1 MRHLFITIS
10 AVFVSS
16 LVMGQTQPAN
26 YVQSTTYQVETLD
39 GETQATNPTGGD
51 LSNDDKIETITY
63 YDGLGR
69 PKQSISKQAGGNR
82 QDIVTPFVYDA
93 YGRQVKDYLPYADS
107 LQNIAP
113 SLDLRNQT
121 DLLGDITDRYLVKYP
136 SDMDPNSPN
145 PYSEKVYEQ
154 SPLNRVFEQAAP
166 GYDWALEQGHT
177 IKFEYYFNSFD
188 ENAPTNLGNDNVKW
202 LSVFHPESNTEKTE
216 LQFDGY
222 YLADQLYRTI
232 TKDENWQPHANPD
245 IEEKNHTTEEF
256 KNKQGQIILKRTF
269 NDNEAHD
276 TYYVYDDFGNLT
288 YVLPPEASY
297 QIVNEGSQGFRI
309 SSQTNYPWTDLVL
322 VDNEFA
328 QEYNKKLSEYENS
341 EILNTDL
348 INEYGAQGGFT
359 VNTHQDQDL
368 VSLSI
373 TFSAATPF
381 ALRQGELVSLDA
393 YGKYADTELGKLT
406 GIDYEYIF
414 LIKNNRIVIEKT
426 GIGEGKLTSVN
437 QMFNSDI
444 KLSYTQ
450 NYPWT
455 TYTDVDAK
463 FAAEYE
469 KELEPYPNSDILGV
483 AIPNEYGGQGGLHI
497 TIDEH
502 DNVLL
507 TFNSTTTIPLKL
519 KQGLVLPLNAKR
531 RIDDRDN
538 FETFQGYTLSIKDN
552 NLHISGEQA
561 ITSFVRTCGTPVP
574 TLPSTVVEGLCYIY
588 HYDYRN
594 RLVEKKIPGKGW
606 EFMVYD
612 KLDRPIL
619 TQDAN
624 LRLKN
629 KWLFTKYDVFGRVA
643 YTGRFGYVPSQSGD
657 ENSGRIEL
665 QDSIND
671 LGQGVH
677 LYEIR
682 IPRATL
688 INNKSLYYTNQ
699 SFPTNGLD
707 VYTINYY
714 DSYENLDDLNVPA
727 IELAPNTLIFDEI
740 VTPNVKSLPTFN
752 QVRVLG
758 TDQWITSVAY
768 YDEDARPVYTASK
781 NDYLDT
787 VDKMKTDFDF
797 VGKPLQTESRH
808 VKGTNPAIVVNDFYT
823 YDHTG
828 RLLTQKQQINNQPV
842 ELIAKNIYNELGE
855 LVSKGVGGLEASP
868 LQTVDYKYNIRGWLK
883 SINDGD
889 TAGDDLFGFKLNYNS
904 PEHTGITPLYNGNIS
919 ETHWQTANDHNPRS
933 YGYGYDALNRI
944 KTAGY
949 FGNYALEGHPMEI
962 ENFSL
967 NMVAYDKNGNIL
979 SLQRRGLVEADNRID
994 IIDDLVYEY
1003 QPSSN
1008 KLANVSDNATIDGF
1022 KDRTGGGRTS
1032 GYDYQYDSNGNMI
1045 SDENKHITSIVYNH
1059 LNLPAK
1065 VMFFA
1070 PSGLNNPDITEGS
1083 IEYVYDATGVKLSKT
1098 VNSSGPTTNGT
1109 PTTTY
1114 YAGNYMYEETPSGEA
1129 LKFFNHPEGYV
1140 EPETLGFSTPS
1151 NPIFNYIYQYKDHLG
1166 NIRLSYN
1173 KGSYQSL
1180 IESAFYEEYEGWEFQ
1195 GGSIN
1200 GSIELESGRLKV
1212 NVKEAYNGARFTLG
1226 NGFNIGDQVK
1236 IYLKLDKGSTDK
1248 VRIVV
1253 VESDGAGNWSG
1264 YHLNSDAQTGVYTF
1278 VHTVTEHQVLNLK
1291 IDKSNTNIG
1300 VETHFYIDDVYATT
1314 GEPEIVEENN
1324 YYPFGLKHK
1333 GYNNVVSA
1341 NANGTALKYKTFQ
1354 GQEMNDELGLNWL
1367 SFKWRNYDP
1376 AIARFFNIDPLAEH
1390 YAYQSPYNFSENRV
1404 IDGVELEGLER
1415 WPINGEPYERAV
1427 QNASHK
1433 LDNIR
1438 KDVGVAINSFFSF
1451 VLSPLK
1457 QVDGFVFGGSE
1468 KRASISDEPDPNAN
1482 SDTETLNGE
1491 VMVELAN
1498 VYGPQLENKVL
1509 EGTKL
1514 ASDLIDTFAGP
1525 FTNES
1530 NSTTS
1535 NNNSNVTTS
1544 NNSNTETIT
1553 VTNVV
1558 RVTDNYGYN
1567 NQSNVV
1573 VVKKDTVVN
1582 TADRS
1587 KVEQEKAEKLKQAN
1601 DEAQRRRNG
1610 S

>member
-39 GETQATNPTGGD
+39 GETQATNPTGGN

-69 PKQSISKQAGGNR
+69 PKQSISKQAGGDR
-82 QDIVTPFVYDA
+82 QDIIVPVVYDA
-93 YGRQVKDYLPYADS
+93 YGRQVKDYLPYADP

-232 TKDENWQPHANPD
+232 TKDENWQPNTNPD

-256 KNKQGQIILKRTF
+256 KNKQGQIILKRAF
-269 NDNEAHD
+269 NDNEPHD

-359 VNTHQDQDL
+359 VNTHEDQDL
-368 VSLSI
+368 VTLSI

-455 TYTDVDAK
+455 AYTDVDAK

-483 AIPNEYGGQGGLHI
+483 TIPNEYGGQGGLHI
-497 TIDEH
+497 TIDEY

-552 NLHISGEQA
+552 NLHISGKQA
-561 ITSFVRTCGTPVP
+561 ITSFVFTCGTPVP
-574 TLPSTVVEGLCYIY
+574 AVAPETVEGLCYIY

-688 INNKSLYYTNQ
+688 INNSSLYYTNQ

-889 TAGDDLFGFKLNYNS
+889 TAEDDLFGFKLNYNS

-1022 KDRTGGGRTS
+1022 KDRTGGGRTF

-1180 IESAFYEEYEGWEFQ
+1180 IESAFYEEYDGWIYN
-1195 GGSIN
+1195 GGSAN
-1200 GSIELESGRLKV
+1200 GNIELESGRLKV
-1212 NVKEAYNGARFTLG
+1212 NVLNPYNGASII
-1226 NGFNIGDQVK
+1226 IGDSFVTGAQVDISIEVDKAGTDK
-1236 IYLKLDKGSTDK
+1236 IYAVLQELDTNNNVIAIYNMNSNLHTGSYNF
-1248 VRIVV
+1248 
-1253 VESDGAGNWSG
+1253 S
-1264 YHLNSDAQTGVYTF
+1264 
-1278 VHTVTEHQVLNLK
+1278 HTVVSGEKLRLK
-1291 IDKSNTNIG
+1291 IAKSNTDVGNP
-1300 VETHFYIDDVYATT
+1300 THFYIDNVYAST

-1333 GYNNVVSA
+1333 GYNNVV
-1341 NANGTALKYKTFQ
+1341 NGVDHPYGFGGKEEQ
-1354 GQEMNDELGLNWL
+1354 NELGLGWL
-1367 SFKWRNYDP
+1367 DVTARNYDP
-1376 AIARFFNIDPLAEH
+1376 ALGRWMNLDPLAEDMRRH
-1390 YAYQSPYNFSENRV
+1390 SPYNYAFDNPIYFMDYDGMEPSDRWKRGQDGTLTWVNNDGGDTTDYVDNVDAGGNVTSTDVYDVVDNTTSSETSEMDFVFKEPGSRTGAKGKGRGIKEAE
-1404 IDGVELEGLER
+1404 ID
-1415 WPINGEPYERAV
+1415 
-1427 QNASHK
+1427 
-1433 LDNIR
+1433 D
-1438 KDVGVAINSFFSF
+1438 GVAIVVEFIGEEIG
-1451 VLSPLK
+1451 VSPVIMGVVAAVISGDPK
-1457 QVDGFVFGGSE
+1457 KATKKINPKKAAREAGKKKRAQQPASE
-1468 KRASISDEPDPNAN
+1468 KRAKD
-1482 SDTETLNGE
+1482 
-1491 VMVELAN
+1491 
-1498 VYGPQLENKVL
+1498 YGKDLEKR
-1509 EGTKL
+1509 EGKD
-1514 ASDLIDTFAGP
+1514 ARRKAHDAKDG
-1525 FTNES
+1525 
-1530 NSTTS
+1530 
-1535 NNNSNVTTS
+1535 
-1544 NNSNTETIT
+1544 
-1553 VTNVV
+1553 
-1558 RVTDNYGYN
+1558 
-1567 NQSNVV
+1567 
-1573 VVKKDTVVN
+1573 KKDRT
-1582 TADRS
+1582 
-1587 KVEQEKAEKLKQAN
+1587 VEQLKE
-1601 DEAQRRRNG
+1601 DYKIDNG
-1610 S
+1610 